1 MDAFDED
8 VMIMDVDLIVKIVAV
23 VVWLGAEA
31 YLILKDRARGKGTIG
46 IDRRTRNYN
55 TAATVL
61 SLTLGLVL
69 NWIKVLPF
77 GTSGASTIICI
88 GIGVMLLGLILRHWS
103 IISLGKFFRTT
114 IELEKGQKVIDNGPY
129 RYIRHPSYAGI
140 IVFFIGYGI
149 VSKDWLCLGVAVC
162 LPTASLIYRIQI
174 EEKALAKGMGP
185 DYVAYQK
192 RTKKLLP
199 GIW

>member
-1 MDAFDED
+1 MT
-8 VMIMDVDLIVKIVAV
+8 MDVDSIVKIVAV

-31 YLILKDRARGKGTIG
+31 YLILKDRARGKGSTD
-46 IDRRTRNYN
+46 IDRKTRNYN
-55 TAATVL
+55 TAATIV

-69 NWIKVLPF
+69 NWVKVLPF
-77 GTSGASTIICI
+77 GITCASTILWI

-103 IISLGKFFRTT
+103 IISLGKYFRTT
-114 IELEKGQKVIDNGPY
+114 IELEKGQKVIDKSPY

-140 IVFFIGYGI
+140 ILFFIGYGI
-149 VSKDWLCLGVAVC
+149 VSKDWISLGIAVS

-174 EEKALAKGMGP
+174 EEKALAQGMGS

>member
-1 MDAFDED
+1 
-8 VMIMDVDLIVKIVAV
+8 MIMDVDSIVKVVAV

-31 YLILKDRARGKGTIG
+31 YLILKDRARGKGTTD

-55 TAATVL
+55 TAATVV
-61 SLTLGLVL
+61 SLTLGLVC
-69 NWIKVLPF
+69 NWVKVLPF
-77 GTSGASTIICI
+77 GTPGASIFWI
-88 GIGVMLLGLILRHWS
+88 GIGVMLLGLILRHWA
-103 IISLGKFFRTT
+103 IISLGRFFRTT

-140 IVFFIGYGI
+140 ILFFIGYGI
-149 VSKDWLCLGVAVC
+149 VSRDWLSLGVAVC
-162 LPTASLIYRIQI
+162 LPAASLIYRIQI
-174 EEKALAKGMGP
+174 EEKALAEGMGP

-192 RTKKLLP
+192 KTKKLLP

>member
-1 MDAFDED
+1 
-8 VMIMDVDLIVKIVAV
+8 MIMDVDSIVKIVAV
-23 VVWLGAEA
+23 AVWLGAEA
-31 YLILKDRARGKGTIG
+31 YLILKDRVRGKGTTD
-46 IDRRTRNYN
+46 IDRRTRNFN
-55 TAATVL
+55 IAATVV
-61 SLTLGLVL
+61 SLALGLVL
-69 NWIKVLPF
+69 NWVKVLPF
-77 GTSGASTIICI
+77 GTPGASTFLWI

-103 IISLGKFFRTT
+103 IISLGRFFRTT

-140 IVFFIGYGI
+140 ILFFIGYGI
-149 VSKDWLCLGVAVC
+149 VSKDWLSLGVAVF
-162 LPTASLIYRIQI
+162 LPIASLIYRIQI
-174 EEKALAKGMGP
+174 EEKELAEGMGP

>member
-1 MDAFDED
+1 
-8 VMIMDVDLIVKIVAV
+8 MIMDVDSIVKIVAV
-23 VVWLGAEA
+23 AVWLGAEA
-31 YLILKDRARGKGTIG
+31 YLILKDRVRGKGTTD
-46 IDRRTRNYN
+46 IDRRTRNFN
-55 TAATVL
+55 IAATVV
-61 SLTLGLVL
+61 SLALGLVL
-69 NWIKVLPF
+69 NWVKVLPF
-77 GTSGASTIICI
+77 GTPGASTFLWI

-103 IISLGKFFRTT
+103 IISLGRFFRTT

-140 IVFFIGYGI
+140 ILFFIGYGI
-149 VSKDWLCLGVAVC
+149 VSKDWLSLGVAVF

-174 EEKALAKGMGP
+174 EEKELAEGMGP

>member
-1 MDAFDED
+1 
-8 VMIMDVDLIVKIVAV
+8 MDVDSIVKIVAV

-31 YLILKDRARGKGTIG
+31 YLILKDRARGKGSTD
-46 IDRRTRNYN
+46 IDRKTRNYN
-55 TAATVL
+55 TAATIV

-69 NWIKVLPF
+69 NWVKVLPF
-77 GTSGASTIICI
+77 GITCASTILWI

-103 IISLGKFFRTT
+103 IISLGRNFRTT
-114 IELEKGQKVIDNGPY
+114 IELEKGQKVIDKGPY

-140 IVFFIGYGI
+140 ILFFIGYGI
-149 VSKDWLCLGVAVC
+149 VSKDWISLGIAVS

-174 EEKALAKGMGP
+174 EEKALAQGMGS

>member
-1 MDAFDED
+1 
-8 VMIMDVDLIVKIVAV
+8 MDVDSIVKIVAV

-31 YLILKDRARGKGTIG
+31 YLILKDRARRKGTTD
-46 IDRRTRNYN
+46 IDRGTRNFN
-55 TAATVL
+55 TAATVV

-69 NWIKVLPF
+69 NWVKVLPF
-77 GTSGASTIICI
+77 GIPGASTILWIAI
-88 GIGVMLLGLILRHWS
+88 GLMLLGLILRHWS
-103 IISLGKFFRTT
+103 IISLGRFFRTT
-114 IELEKGQKVIDNGPY
+114 IELEKGQKVIDKGPY

-140 IVFFIGYGI
+140 ILFFIGYGL
-149 VSKDWLCLGVAVC
+149 VSKDWLSLGVAVC
-162 LPTASLIYRIQI
+162 LPTTSLIYRIQI
-174 EEKALAKGMGP
+174 EEKALTEGMGP

>member
-1 MDAFDED
+1 
-8 VMIMDVDLIVKIVAV
+8 MITYVDSIAKILAA

-31 YLILKDRARGKGTIG
+31 YLILKDRARGMGTTD

-55 TAATVL
+55 TAATVV
-61 SLTLGLVL
+61 SLTLGLVF
-69 NWIKVLPF
+69 NWVKVLPF
-77 GTSGASTIICI
+77 GTQQGALAVLWI
-88 GIGVMLLGLILRHWS
+88 GIGIMLLGLILRHWS
-103 IISLGKFFRTT
+103 IISLGRFFRTT
-114 IELEKGQKVIDNGPY
+114 IELEKGQKVIDKGPY
-129 RYIRHPSYAGI
+129 RFIRHPSYAGI
-140 IVFFIGYGI
+140 ILFFLGYGI
-149 VSKDWLCLGVAVC
+149 ISKDWISLGVAVC

-174 EEKALAKGMGP
+174 EERALAQGMGS

>member
-1 MDAFDED
+1 
-8 VMIMDVDLIVKIVAV
+8 MIMDIDSIVKIVAV
-23 VVWLGAEA
+23 AVWLGAEA
-31 YLILKDRARGKGTIG
+31 YLILKDRVRGKGTTD
-46 IDRRTRNYN
+46 IDRRTRNFN
-55 TAATVL
+55 TAATVV

-69 NWIKVLPF
+69 NWVKVRPF
-77 GTSGASTIICI
+77 GTPGASTILWI
-88 GIGVMLLGLILRHWS
+88 GMGVMLLGLILRHWS
-103 IISLGKFFRTT
+103 ITSLGRFFRTT

-140 IVFFIGYGI
+140 ILFFIGYGI
-149 VSKDWLCLGVAVC
+149 ASKDWLSLGIAVC

-174 EEKALAKGMGP
+174 EEKALAEGMGP

>member
-1 MDAFDED
+1 MGVDS
-8 VMIMDVDLIVKIVAV
+8 IMKVVAV

-31 YLILKDRARGKGTIG
+31 YLILKDRARGKGTTD

-55 TAATVL
+55 TAATVV
-61 SLTLGLVL
+61 SLTVGLVL
-69 NWIKVLPF
+69 NWVKVLPF
-77 GTSGASTIICI
+77 GTPGASTILWI

-103 IISLGKFFRTT
+103 IISLGRFFRTT
-114 IELEKGQKVIDNGPY
+114 IELENGQKVIDNGPY

-140 IVFFIGYGI
+140 ILFFIGYGI
-149 VSKDWLCLGVAVC
+149 LSKDWLSLGVAVC

-174 EEKALAKGMGP
+174 EEKALAEGMGS